1 MFSSLFIGGSGC
13 FRTPSSITIRKEN
26 NCGVN
31 FSYLGGGDLSEPAQ
45 TLPEVIP
52 ESKPNPAPV
61 TVSPPEPK
69 KPATKVPEVL
79 QSAMKQIAKERGEKG
94 FTGLGCF

>member
-1 MFSSLFIGGSGC
+1 MGAVASAPLVPSLSEKKIIAELTSD
-13 FRTPSSITIRKEN
+13 TS
-26 NCGVN
+26 
-31 FSYLGGGDLSEPAQ
+31 GGGDLSEPAQ

-69 KPATKVPEVL
+69 KPATKGPEVL